1 MQDEPEASLA
11 MPTGRPERLCR
22 CGRPSPAIGIVFT
35 LEPKGDDVSSY
46 AGSVERVLRSR
57 LLEPK
62 AIGTLGI
69 LLGVLAFWLTIPPVT
84 SRSLTWSLVAGILAV
99 LCGIAAASRD
109 AKRVGFGAIA
119 TGVIGVLLA
128 ELATRSSV
136 GNLDQVFTA
145 SLIASML
152 VFATPLTFAAIGGMF
167 SERSGVVNIGLEGM
181 MLMGAFWGIWGADK
195 TGSWAFGVLIAMA
208 SGGLLALVHAV
219 FAIHLRADQI
229 VGGTAVNFLALGITG
244 YFFVQLYHGE
254 NVPTGISQIPTINLA
269 KSSSHSFFANSIGH
283 LNLMI
288 WLAILLVPL
297 SYVVMFKTPIGLRIR
312 ACGEHPRAADTVGI
326 SVYLVRYSSV
336 VLSGILAAMGGAYL
350 TVGYLNTYNENV
362 TAGRGFIALAAVIF
376 GNWRPFGAF
385 GAALLFGF
393 STALAFR
400 LPAYSANAATLFQA
414 LPYVLTLIAVAGVI
428 GRSIP
433 PAAVGRPYRKQ

>member
-1 MQDEPEASLA
+1 MS
-11 MPTGRPERLCR
+11 TYVGT
-22 CGRPSPAIGIVFT
+22 ST
-35 LEPKGDDVSSY
+35 
-46 AGSVERVLRSR
+46 RSR
-57 LLEPK
+57 LYDSSTVGTVGIVVGVVAFIL
-62 AIGTLGI
+62 AIPPITARSPIWPVLLGI
-69 LLGVLAFWLTIPPVT
+69 VAVLFGIVAVTRGGGRVGWSAIAAGVVGGGLA
-84 SRSLTWSLVAGILAV
+84 ILAMQ
-99 LCGIAAASRD
+99 
-109 AKRVGFGAIA
+109 
-119 TGVIGVLLA
+119 
-128 ELATRSSV
+128 SSV
-136 GNLDQVFTA
+136 GNLNEVFTA

-152 VFATPLTFAAIGGMF
+152 VFATPLTFAALGGMF

-195 TGSWAFGVLIAMA
+195 TGSWVWGVAIAMA
-208 SGGLLALVHAV
+208 SGGLLALVHAF

-254 NVPTGISQIPTINLA
+254 NVPTGVSQIPDVNLA
-269 KSSSHSFFANSIGH
+269 KQSNDSFFAESFGH

-288 WLAILLVPL
+288 WVAILFVPL
-297 SYVVMFKTPIGLRIR
+297 SSAVMFKTPIGLRIR

-326 SVYLVRYSSV
+326 NVYFVRYGSV
-336 VLSGILAAMGGAYL
+336 ILSGILAAMGGAYL

-362 TAGRGFIALAAVIF
+362 TAGRGFIALAALIF

-400 LPAYSANAATLFQA
+400 LPVYSSNAATLFQA

-428 GRSIP
+428 GRTIP
-433 PAAVGRPYRKQ
+433 PAAVGRPYKKQ

>member
-1 MQDEPEASLA
+1 MS
-11 MPTGRPERLCR
+11 TY
-22 CGRPSPAIGIVFT
+22 V
-35 LEPKGDDVSSY
+35 
-46 AGSVERVLRSR
+46 GSAERVLRSR
-57 LLEPK
+57 FLEPR

-69 LLGVLAFWLTIPPVT
+69 LLGVLAFWLTIPPIT
-84 SRSLTWSLVAGILAV
+84 LRSVVWSVLAAILAV
-99 LCGIAAASRD
+99 LCGIAALTRGARRAGWGAVAAGIVGASL
-109 AKRVGFGAIA
+109 GA
-119 TGVIGVLLA
+119 
-128 ELATRSSV
+128 LATRSSV

-195 TGSWAFGVLIAMA
+195 TGSWVWGVLIAMA
-208 SGGLLALVHAV
+208 SGGLLALVHAF
-219 FAIHLRADQI
+219 FAIQLRADQI

-244 YFFVQLYHGE
+244 YFFVDLYHGQ
-254 NVPTGISQIPTINLA
+254 NVPVGISQIPDVNLA
-269 KSSSHSFFANSIGH
+269 KSSSHSFFATSIGH

-288 WLAILLVPL
+288 WVAILLVPL
-297 SYVVMFKTPIGLRIR
+297 SYVVMFKTPLGLRIR

-326 SVYLVRYSSV
+326 NVYVVRYCSV
-336 VLSGILAAMGGAYL
+336 VLSGILAAMGGAFL

-362 TAGRGFIALAAVIF
+362 TAGRGFIALAALIF

-400 LPAYSANAATLFQA
+400 LGVYSASAATLFQA
-414 LPYVLTLIAVAGVI
+414 LPYVLTLIAVAGIV
-428 GRSIP
+428 GRTVP
-433 PAAVGRPYRKQ
+433 PAAVGRPYVKQ

>member
-1 MQDEPEASLA
+1 MS
-11 MPTGRPERLCR
+11 TYVG
-22 CGRPSPAIGIVFT
+22 
-35 LEPKGDDVSSY
+35 SST
-46 AGSVERVLRSR
+46 RSR
-57 LLEPK
+57 LYDSSTV
-62 AIGTLGI
+62 GTVGI
-69 LLGVLAFWLTIPPVT
+69 
-84 SRSLTWSLVAGILAV
+84 
-99 LCGIAAASRD
+99 
-109 AKRVGFGAIA
+109 
-119 TGVIGVLLA
+119 VIGVVAFLLA
-128 ELATRSSV
+128 IPPITARSPLWPVLLGIVAVLFGIVAVTRGGARVGWGAVAAGIVGGALAILAMQSSV

-152 VFATPLTFAAIGGMF
+152 VFATPLTFAALGGMF

-195 TGSWAFGVLIAMA
+195 TGSWVWGVGIAML
-208 SGGLLALVHAV
+208 SGGLLALVHAF

-229 VGGTAVNFLALGITG
+229 VGGVAVNFLALGITG
-244 YFFVQLYHGE
+244 FFFVQLYHG
-254 NVPTGISQIPTINLA
+254 NNIPTGVSQIPDVNLA
-269 KSSSHSFFANSIGH
+269 KESNHSFFAESIGH

-288 WLAILLVPL
+288 WVAILFVPL
-297 SYVVMFKTPIGLRIR
+297 SYVVLFKTPIGLRIR

-326 SVYLVRYSSV
+326 NVYLIRYGSV

-350 TVGYLNTYNENV
+350 TVGYLNTFNENV
-362 TAGRGFIALAAVIF
+362 TAGRGYIALAAVIF

-400 LPAYSANAATLFQA
+400 LPVYSSNAATLFQA

-428 GRSIP
+428 GRTVP
-433 PAAVGRPYRKQ
+433 PAADGRPYKKQ